1 MPGKPCH
8 GSASIQCNFNNP
20 IKPITLMKVN
30 FHLPIFAALFLLA
43 ATSCSDNDNDSP
55 TPPGYI
61 ADKLPTEDIIK
72 NTVSG
77 AYLEYGNAENDDF
90 AEAVMERHTLGKATV
105 NGEKVKSV
113 FIDNAVLPSMATGD
127 YENIVADIMTDK
139 TLLVVNPT
147 TEAWNKFAY
156 NIAVAY
162 TDMTRDDRLPENYTE
177 EGKNFLNMLVR
188 DVRLARANDIY
199 GLPIV
204 RNEKTG
210 VKDIFSSI
218 LTIRGNVIR
227 SYDNDIQKKP
237 DSLTTAEYKYD
248 NKGNLVSSDIDDK
261 AQAVMPKCEANDY
274 SVGLM
279 ADDIAERI
287 EKGDDNNTAKAPATR
302 AEAGDLKSLMD
313 AQEFSHV
320 FRADNFAS
328 YYYFYQRRS
337 CLVETKYYIWSVY
350 DFNKD
355 TDYYIVH
362 QVITAHNGDL
372 GCTDGNQQWD
382 YVDDNRVRLG
392 SWAGD
397 MTNKINILDEKG
409 NPVNGVEII
418 DPQPTTH
425 LGTASHTT
433 GINYSFGGNLGLNVL
448 GPNGGIV
455 GSFGFTDSYT
465 TVTPDYATELN
476 TSGTN
481 INWNFNATNS
491 HIKGYY
497 AWNSENATHD
507 IIPYCYRN
515 DCTFNQS
522 FIYKVKNPKSE
533 RYMLNA
539 YTSLDLVNYAGI
551 NTWFYM
557 TDKYS
562 NYRSDTKYSFLLN
575 PPTRHKSD
583 WYMAIDVP
591 QGISQESV
599 RKFLES
605 HYGNYWK
612 EAFTCYTF
620 SEGDVLPVYG
630 IMNSLKHDIN
640 NDLAS
645 WRSAGF
651 TGKYSIYVHPSTSS
665 EITKKF
671 EFTVK

>member
-1 MPGKPCH
+1 
-8 GSASIQCNFNNP
+8 
-20 IKPITLMKVN
+20 MKAN
-30 FHLPIFAALFLLA
+30 FHLLIFAALLLLA
-43 ATSCSDNDNDSP
+43 ATSCSDNDSDNP

-61 ADKLPTEDIIK
+61 ADKLPTEDVIK

-77 AYLEYGNAENDDF
+77 AYLEYGDAEDDDF
-90 AEAVMERHTLGKATV
+90 AEAVMERHTLGKATA
-105 NGEKVKSV
+105 NGENVKSV
-113 FIDNAVLPSMATGD
+113 FIDNAALASMGTND
-127 YENIVADIMTDK
+127 YENIVLYIMTGK

-147 TEAWNKFAY
+147 IEAWNKFAY

-162 TDMTRDDRLPENYTE
+162 TNMARDGRLPDNYSE
-177 EGKNFLNMLVR
+177 EGKNFLYGLVR
-188 DVRLARANDIY
+188 DVRLARPDDIY
-199 GLPIV
+199 GLSIV
-204 RNEKTG
+204 KTEKTG
-210 VKDIFSSI
+210 VNDIFSSI
-218 LTIRGNVIR
+218 LTIHGNVIR

-248 NKGNLVSSDIDDK
+248 NKGNLVSSDIDDS
-261 AQAVMPKCEANDY
+261 AQAVMPESEADDY

-279 ADDIAERI
+279 ADDIAEHI
-287 EKGDDNNTAKAPATR
+287 EKGDNNDIAKTPATR
-302 AEAGDLKSLMD
+302 AETGDLKNLME

-328 YYYFYQRRS
+328 DYNLYHRRS

-372 GCTDGNQQWD
+372 GCTEGTQGWD
-382 YVDDNRVRLG
+382 RVIGDNMYLG

-397 MTNKINILDEKG
+397 MANNINLLDEKG
-409 NPVNGVEII
+409 NPVDNVSII

-433 GINYSFGGNLGLNVL
+433 GINYSFSGNLGLNVL
-448 GPNGGIV
+448 GPNGGLA

-465 TVTPDYATELN
+465 TSTPDYATELK
-476 TSGTN
+476 TSSSN
-481 INWNFNATNS
+481 IKWKFNAANAY
-491 HIKGYY
+491 IKGHF
-497 AWNSENATHD
+497 AWDSNNATHEV
-507 IIPYCYRN
+507 IPYCYRN

-522 FIYKVKNPKSE
+522 FIYAVKNPKSE
-533 RYMLNA
+533 RYMLDA
-539 YTSLDLVNYAGI
+539 YTSLDLVNYEGV

-562 NYRSDTKYSFLLN
+562 NYRSDIKYRFLLN

-583 WYMAIDVP
+583 WYMSIDVP

-605 HYGNYWK
+605 HYGKYWK
-612 EAFTCYTF
+612 ESFTCYTF
-620 SEGDVLPVYG
+620 SEGDVLPVYDVL
-630 IMNSLKHDIN
+630 NSLKHDIL

-645 WRSAGF
+645 WKSAGF
-651 TGKYSIYVHPSTSS
+651 VGTFNIYVHPSTSS